1 MTLSHYGSKAALL
14 AGAALIALSACSQP
28 AADSAATTTENS
40 MNDTSAP
47 AQDLIARALEI
58 SAPTPEQRP
67 VEIEQL
73 GRTRTDEFTWLR
85 DDNWQEVMR
94 DPSVLDADIRAHLEA
109 ENAYYNEVMAPLT
122 GLEERLYGEMRGRIK
137 EDDESPASRDGD
149 WYYYLR
155 YREGGQYPVF
165 ARRATGE
172 NGEMAGEEV
181 IILDGDAE
189 ADGIEYFDLGSVQHS
204 PDHRYLAYAVDT
216 AGSEFYQIKIRDLE
230 TGEDIATVTD
240 EGYGSMV
247 WGNDSRTLYWVWRD
261 DNNRP
266 RRVYRQAFDSAE
278 AELIYEETDPGYFLS
293 VSKTDG
299 DSWIVLGAGDHTTSE
314 ARVFDANDPAAEPIL
329 VSEREPG
336 VEYSLTEA
344 GGRLFVRTNQG
355 GAVDFQIME
364 APLDDPRRENW
375 TSLIEHRP
383 GVLVN
388 GLMGF
393 ENWLVRSE
401 RSDALP
407 RIIVRDLRSGEEHE
421 IAFDEEAYALG
432 MDGGYEYATDQMR
445 FSYESPS
452 TPEETYDYDM
462 SARERTL
469 IKRQE
474 VPSGHNAED
483 YVVRRIHATA
493 RDGASVPV
501 TILYH
506 RDTPIDGSAP
516 LLLYGYGSYG
526 ITIPAS
532 FSTSRLSLVDRGMV
546 YAIAHIRGG
555 MSKGYQWYL
564 DGKLDQKTNTFNDFV
579 DSGRALVEAGYTS
592 EGQMVAMGGSAGG
605 LLVGAAINQAPELFA
620 GAIGAV
626 PFVDVLTTMSD
637 ESLPLTPPEWP
648 EWGNPITDPAAYDY
662 ILSYSP
668 YDQVSAQDYPHVL
681 ATAGLTD
688 PRVTYWEP
696 AKWAAR
702 LRTRRTDDGLTLMR
716 TNMGAGHG
724 GASGRFDSLRER
736 AEEYAFALMTVGLA
750 DQEAAEAAS
759 EASDSPE

>member
-47 AQDLIARALEI
+47 AQDLIARAQEI
-58 SAPTPEQRP
+58 AAPTPEERP

-73 GRTRTDEFTWLR
+73 GRTRTDEFAWLR

-109 ENAYYNEVMAPLT
+109 ENAYYTEVMAPLT
-122 GLEERLYGEMRGRIK
+122 GLEERLYNEMRGRIK

-149 WYYYLR
+149 WYYYAR
-155 YREGGQYPVF
+155 YREGGQYPVY
-165 ARRATGE
+165 ARKATGE

-181 IILDGDAE
+181 IIFDGDAE
-189 ADGIEYFDLGSVQHS
+189 ADGIDYFDLGAVQHS

-216 AGSEFYQIKIRDLE
+216 AGSEFYEIKIRDLE
-230 TGEDIATVTD
+230 TGEDIATLTD

-247 WGNDSRTLYWVWRD
+247 WGNDSQTIYWVWRD
-261 DNNRP
+261 ENNRP
-266 RRVYRQAFDSAE
+266 RRVYRQAFDSTE

-299 DSWIVLGAGDHTTSE
+299 DRWIVLGAGDHTTSE

-329 VSEREPG
+329 VSEREQG

-344 GGRLFVRTNQG
+344 GGRLFVRTNLG

-375 TSLIEHRP
+375 TPLIEHRP

-432 MDGGYEYATDQMR
+432 MDGGYEYATDMMR

-462 SARERTL
+462 GARERTL

-474 VPSGHNAED
+474 VPSGHTADD

-506 RDTPIDGSAP
+506 RDTPIDGTAP
-516 LLLYGYGSYG
+516 LMLYGYGSYG

-564 DGKLDQKTNTFNDFV
+564 DGKLDQKINTFNDFV

-605 LLVGAAINQAPELFA
+605 LLVGATINQAPELFA

-648 EWGNPITDPAAYDY
+648 EWGNPITDEAAYDY

-750 DQEAAEAAS
+750 DQEAAEAGS
-759 EASDSPE
+759 EAPDSAD